1 MSYDE
6 PVPEADRLPDVA
18 AGGPLPTTEDAGPS
32 PMEEFWNK
40 EPSLDNEVAMI
51 VNSPSLLTDEQLSD
65 LHTILS
71 HYLPQDN
78 GYGANFDF
86 KREISAQ
93 LSAVRAMR
101 AKVMT
106 STGQIKENIPTRE
119 VKEALSAANTLTA
132 SLMKNHEKIMN
143 FDRQRAL
150 EQATI
155 AAIEAMSD
163 EIKEI
168 FFNDLN
174 ARLEKLE

>member
-1 MSYDE
+1 MSHDE

-18 AGGPLPTTEDAGPS
+18 AGGPLTTTEDAGPS
-32 PMEEFWNK
+32 PMEEFWTK

-51 VNSPSLLTDEQLSD
+51 VNSPGLLTDEQLSD
-65 LHTILS
+65 LHAILE
-71 HYLPQDN
+71 HYLPQAN
-78 GYGANFDF
+78 GYGASFDF

-93 LSAVRAMR
+93 LNAVRALR
-101 AKVMT
+101 DKVMT
-106 STGQIKENIPTRE
+106 TTGQIKEGISTRE
-119 VKEALSAANTLTA
+119 VKEVLAAANTLTA

-155 AAIEAMSD
+155 SAIEAMD
-163 EIKEI
+163 DNIKEV